1 MSQLRTSSLDRANPA
16 LLWKAN
22 YWRKKGEK
30 LHEPEDFRLCELAY
44 TQVGVRVMVN
54 KLLECDRRLLDPPDE
69 FRYAKLQSL
78 LLNANV
84 QALAP
89 SSTDMKKTILL
100 DERKDPN
107 SIPGATRDWDVD
119 GRHGYFRYPPNGIE
133 SSNFFQR
140 ISSREF
146 VQRLNG
152 NTVSR

>member
-1 MSQLRTSSLDRANPA
+1 MLQLRTSPLDRANPS

-30 LHEPEDFRLCELAY
+30 LHQPEDHRLCQLGF
-44 TQVGVRVMVN
+44 TQVGVRAMVN
-54 KLLECDRRLLDPPDE
+54 KLLECERRFLDPPDE
-69 FRYAKLQSL
+69 FRYSKLQSL
-78 LLNANV
+78 LLNANA

-89 SSTDMKKTILL
+89 SSTDIEKTILL

-107 SIPGATRDWDVD
+107 SVPGATRDWDDD

-133 SSNFFQR
+133 SSIFFQR
-140 ISSREF
+140 ISGRDF

-152 NTVSR
+152 NTVSM